1 MSVTVLH
8 LGAQKRYETYDPH
21 TPFSDAAEKI
31 YLPMDTPLA
40 QLLGQEALPEEEM
53 LAGTDKRADAATW
66 LDADFILADAVAKVP
81 GELIRAMPHL
91 KMIHSEGVAF
101 NSFDWEEAARLG
113 VYVCNC
119 RGANKAAVAEQAIL
133 LMLACLR
140 NAGEGDRAVREGRQ
154 IKVKERMMVEG
165 FAELGDCT
173 VGLVGFG
180 AIAKETAKRLAAF
193 GCMVYYARHQA
204 SAEEESLCS
213 AAYLPLDE
221 LLAESDIVSL
231 HVPVTKETTGMVD
244 ARFLEQMKET
254 AWLINTAR
262 GEIVDNEA
270 LAAAITSGRI
280 AGAGIDTLA
289 PEPVQADH
297 PLVNLPAPYC
307 DRVFFSPHIGG
318 VTSTMFKKAHR
329 LIWENIEKTA
339 RGERPDNIC
348 NGL

>member
-1 MSVTVLH
+1 MKVLH
-8 LGAQKRYETYDPH
+8 IGKRGVMQRYSEPDSLLYRMETVDFYMGQPVEVYLE
-21 TPFSDAAEKI
+21 AA
-31 YLPMDTPLA
+31 A
-40 QLLGQEALPEEEM
+40 
-53 LAGTDKRADAATW
+53 
-66 LDADFILADAVAKVP
+66 DADFIVADAIAPVP
-81 GELIRAMPHL
+81 GELIRAMPNL
-91 KMIHSEGVAF
+91 KLIHSEGVAY
-101 NSFDWEEAARLG
+101 NRIDLEAAREQG

-119 RGANKAAVAEQAIL
+119 KGANAAAVAEQAVF

-154 IKVKERMMVEG
+154 IEVKERMMVEG

-193 GCMVYYARHQA
+193 DCRVVYYARHRA
-204 SAEEESLCS
+204 TAEEESLCH
-213 AAYLPLDE
+213 ATYLPLDQ
-221 LLAESDIVSL
+221 LLAQSDIVSL
-231 HVPVTKETTGMVD
+231 HVPVTEETTGMAD
-244 ARFLEQMKET
+244 ERFFEAMKNT

-262 GEIVDNEA
+262 GEIVDNDA
-270 LAAAITSGRI
+270 LAAAITGGKI

-329 LIWENIEKTA
+329 NIWANIERME
-339 RGERPDNIC
+339 RGERPENIC